1 MAYYNVTVRK
11 VSGEFSN
18 QDSFRTEDSSLTM
31 ILSYSAY
38 NISIRALNT
47 AGSSPVSSIA
57 TEQMDEWRGTL
68 LLYFLE
74 CYTCRLLWLALCP
87 KSKSIVN
94 EHWVR
99 KFDMLLFVNA
109 VYYLNFF

>member
-1 MAYYNVTVRK
+1 MGGDHTIPFFPQYANSEAVAYYNVTVRK
-11 VSGEFSN
+11 VSGEPSN
-18 QDSFRTEDSSLTM
+18 QDSFRTEDSSLTL

-68 LLYFLE
+68 LLYYLE
-74 CYTCRLLWLALCP
+74 CYMQPTLVSFMSN
-87 KSKSIVN
+87 K
-94 EHWVR
+94 
-99 KFDMLLFVNA
+99 
-109 VYYLNFF
+109 